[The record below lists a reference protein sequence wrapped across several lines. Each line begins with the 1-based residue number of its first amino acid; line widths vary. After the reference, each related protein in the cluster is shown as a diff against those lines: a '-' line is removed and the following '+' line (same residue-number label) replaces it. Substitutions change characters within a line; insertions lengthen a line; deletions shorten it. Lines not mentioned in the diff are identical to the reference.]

1 MRIFSD
7 FIASDSL
14 ALVNFDE
21 LPGLF
26 LLKNPPI
33 SWPYGTGVAEFSA
46 RSRRTPLGVLLDYT
60 RIASIFGPLSVQP
73 THQHVL
79 RLLVLVEY
87 LKLCALPR
95 STLTPDQLALVLV
108 DEKDALTTALRASS
122 PSGTV
127 VTEPDYL
134 VFTPKV
140 YDLVLARHH
149 AQTLTALL
157 PAIIASLNLAAGY
170 RGIGPLY
177 EMLMDAPAD
186 DRQEAMQQM
195 VLGAWKRSVTATLYR
210 LAVVSNKHVKTTNKW
225 RKAFDAIHRDVSI
238 DDTALTAAVRAPRP
252 RVDLLTGEL
261 NP

>member
-46 RSRRTPLGVLLDYT
+46 RSRRAPLGVLLDYT
-60 RIASIFGPLSVQP
+60 RIASVFGPLSVQP

-95 STLTPDQLALVLV
+95 STLTPDRLALVLV

-127 VTEPDYL
+127 ATEPDYL

-140 YDLVLARHH
+140 YDLVQNKAIGGSTTESPVDVRLFDTVDEISQGIVQDIFSATQS
-149 AQTLTALL
+149 QT
-157 PAIIASLNLAAGY
+157 
-170 RGIGPLY
+170 
-177 EMLMDAPAD
+177 
-186 DRQEAMQQM
+186 
-195 VLGAWKRSVTATLYR
+195 K
-210 LAVVSNKHVKTTNKW
+210 
-225 RKAFDAIHRDVSI
+225 
-238 DDTALTAAVRAPRP
+238 
-252 RVDLLTGEL
+252 
-261 NP
+261 